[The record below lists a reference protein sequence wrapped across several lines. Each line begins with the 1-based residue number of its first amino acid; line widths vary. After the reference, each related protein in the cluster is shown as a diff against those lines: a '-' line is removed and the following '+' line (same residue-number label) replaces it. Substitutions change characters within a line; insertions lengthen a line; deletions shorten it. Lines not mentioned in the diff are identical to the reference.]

1 MTPEEKDAK
10 IIELA
15 ELIRNKSTRL
25 DKLYDHD
32 SAIDLLNEK
41 IKKNPQS
48 ETTYVVFDFLSSEKK
63 EIIYTFIQDVII
75 SDKAEKE
82 KLYHNKIQKL
92 KKELGLI

>member
-1 MTPEEKDAK
+1 MSTEEKDAK

-15 ELIRNKSTRL
+15 ELIRIKGTRMSEF
-25 DKLYDHD
+25 YGHD

-48 ETTYVVFDFLSSEKK
+48 ESTAVVFDFLPSEKK

-82 KLYHNKIQKL
+82 KRYHNKIQKL
-92 KKELGLI
+92 KKELGLS